1 MSLRTPYPASTSAG
15 SPVPSTPYASSAV
28 TPGSGIVVNGVKRL
42 RTAVDEKF
50 VSQAGSL
57 SAQFTLLLGE
67 DKVDKD
73 ALRRERTRL
82 LNVLEERK
90 SEVDYV
96 TRRLRR
102 ERDLGRGVGQ
112 VTEDNVQLL
121 AKSFGYDTY
130 LDPTPDKRTLSFG
143 GATMIIDIDF
153 IPPHHTITRA
163 ELTMVTP
170 NPLFP
175 APNPAG
181 DKILLEAL
189 QERELGSFAR
199 NLGMLAK
206 LDKVCTEGGC
216 DAFEIVSKLHEGLKE
231 KAGGES
237 REGTVGKVGANENGL
252 LGLGITYW
260 SEKFG
265 GRNWVLSIGVTA
277 KSKPGPEVQEDA
289 METDTAAAAETNGLP
304 TGIVYEA
311 RLLPPIRLSL
321 PQLRTLEESGHE
333 ISTTSC
339 PTSSSPSSRRRRLT
353 LPGGEEG
360 VWHEYNIK
368 REENEWR
375 LLDAVEFADV
385 EGLER
390 VVGVLREGA
399 KMDNLLT
406 TPTVDSVDEK
416 ASGEEAVMVEVMVS
430 TDPLTYTIST
440 SFATIE
446 ILASVPVSVQRILVG
461 GADQSDEI
469 KVRVKKVLEAT
480 EDLGI
485 LVEWVRPNIG
495 TGGGV
500 GMGVRETEGDG
511 EREGKR
517 RKITG

>member
-28 TPGSGIVVNGVKRL
+28 TPGSGILVNGVKRP

-96 TRRLRR
+96 ARRLRL

-130 LDPTPDKRTLSFG
+130 LDPTSDKRTLSFG

-153 IPPHHTITRA
+153 IPPHNMITRA

-181 DKILLEAL
+181 DKILLDAL
-189 QERELGSFAR
+189 KEKELGSFAR
-199 NLGMLAK
+199 NLGVLAR

-216 DAFEIVSKLHEGLKE
+216 DAFDIVSKLHEGLKE
-231 KAGGES
+231 KTGRES
-237 REGTVGKVGANENGL
+237 REGTVGKVRANGNGL

-260 SEKFG
+260 SEKFR
-265 GRNWVLSIGVTA
+265 GRYWALSIGVTA
-277 KSKPGPEVQEDA
+277 RSKPEPEVQEDT
-289 METDTAAAAETNGLP
+289 MQTDIAAETSGLP
-304 TGIVYEA
+304 TGMVYEA
-311 RLLPPIRLSL
+311 RLFPPIPLSL
-321 PQLRTLEESGHE
+321 PQLRVLDESGHST
-333 ISTTSC
+333 STTPFS
-339 PTSSSPSSRRRRLT
+339 TSSSPSSRRRRLT
-353 LPGGEEG
+353 LPGGAEG
-360 VWHEYNIK
+360 VWHEYNVM
-368 REENEWR
+368 REEREWKI
-375 LLDAVEFADV
+375 LDAVTFADV
-385 EGLER
+385 EGLEM
-390 VVGVLREGA
+390 VVRVLREGA
-399 KMDNLLT
+399 GVDNLLT
-406 TPTVDSVDEK
+406 TPTVTGVEAK
-416 ASGEEAVMVEVMVS
+416 ASGEEATMVEVTVS

-440 SFATIE
+440 PFATIE
-446 ILASVPVSVQRILVG
+446 VLASASGSVQRILVG
-461 GADQSDEI
+461 GAEQSEEI
-469 KVRVKKVLEAT
+469 KERVRKVLAAT

-485 LVEWVRPNIG
+485 LVEWVRRNIG
-495 TGGGV
+495 TGVGG
-500 GMGVRETEGDG
+500 GETEGDG

-517 RKITG
+517 RKITGWW